1 MKKFVFLYV
10 GVDTPTAERKQAWGK
25 WFASVGDK
33 FVDSGSPFSPG
44 KEITTT
50 GTRDLSHDKNAI
62 TGYSMISAE
71 SIEEAEKIAKSCPMV
86 TGVRV
91 YEAMVM

>member
-1 MKKFVFLYV
+1 MKKFIFLYV

-33 FVDSGSPFSPG
+33 FVDSGNPFSPG

-50 GTRDLSHDKNAI
+50 GTRDLFHDKNAI

-71 SIEEAEKIAKSCPMV
+71 SIEEAEKIANSCPMV